1 MDRTALSP
9 LLRSFE
15 RHLRAANRSERT
27 IASYLESLRQAEAF
41 LAARGKGLADAR
53 RADLEAFLAD
63 LLTRRAAGTVATRYK
78 VLRILYG
85 WLEEEDEIAANP
97 MARVKP
103 PIVPEQPV
111 PVVPEDGLR
120 RLLATCDGK
129 SFEERRD
136 TALILLLVDV
146 GPRRAEL
153 MGLRVSDVD
162 FDLDVLLVLGKGRRE
177 RAAVRPNVGRRARPA
192 GPPFRSGPGGAAR
205 FALQVRRGLARPA
218 RARAAAG
225 PARRCGRWRPGGLAH
240 AVGCGSGRR
249 VGHGWSGRPSA
260 DPPPPA
266 RAGSARPAPQ
276 QPEQQFEQASLGGLV
291 GQTNAVRLAQGGQ
304 QAGNLWPGRTH
315 QIPHGT
321 GAEVGD

>member
-1 MDRTALSP
+1 MDRAALSP

-27 IASYLESLRQAEAF
+27 IASYLESARQAEAF
-41 LAARGKGLADAR
+41 LAARGKGLADAG
-53 RADLEAFLAD
+53 RADLEAFLGD
-63 LLTRRAAGTVATRYK
+63 LLTRRAAGTVATRHK

-85 WLEEEDEIAANP
+85 WFKEEDEIATNP

-103 PIVPEQPV
+103 PIVPDQPV

-120 RLLATCDGK
+120 RLLAACAGK

-177 RAAVRPNVGRRARPA
+177 RALPFGRKAAVVLYRYLRVRARHRDAALPWLWLGRKGRRLTWCR
-192 GPPFRSGPGGAAR
+192 GRSPIGWDRSPGPG
-205 FALQVRRGLARPA
+205 
-218 RARAAAG
+218 RAAG
-225 PARRCGRWRPGGLAH
+225 
-240 AVGCGSGRR
+240 
-249 VGHGWSGRPSA
+249 
-260 DPPPPA
+260 
-266 RAGSARPAPQ
+266 
-276 QPEQQFEQASLGGLV
+276 
-291 GQTNAVRLAQGGQ
+291 
-304 QAGNLWPGRTH
+304 
-315 QIPHGT
+315 
-321 GAEVGD
+321 

>member
-41 LAARGKGLADAR
+41 LAACGKGLADAR
-53 RADLEAFLAD
+53 RADLEAFLGD

-103 PIVPEQPV
+103 PIVPEQPI

-120 RLLATCDGK
+120 RLLATCEGK

-153 MGLRVSDVD
+153 MGAKVADLD

-177 RAAVRPNVGRRARPA
+177 RALLLAIGHPEALSDPEPVDAVVVDGPA
-192 GPPFRSGPGGAAR
+192 GLLRLDSR
-205 FALQVRRGLARPA
+205 
-218 RARAAAG
+218 
-225 PARRCGRWRPGGLAH
+225 
-240 AVGCGSGRR
+240 
-249 VGHGWSGRPSA
+249 
-260 DPPPPA
+260 PPPA
-266 RAGSARPAPQ
+266 PTGRHLEKSRRTANVCLRGEGGARTSDRTEASVVSVGEHTPLSPAAASGSLHTG
-276 QPEQQFEQASLGGLV
+276 S
-291 GQTNAVRLAQGGQ
+291 N
-304 QAGNLWPGRTH
+304 
-315 QIPHGT
+315 HG
-321 GAEVGD
+321 

>member
-41 LAARGKGLADAR
+41 LAAHGKGLADAR
-53 RADLEAFLAD
+53 RADLEAFLGE

-120 RLLATCDGK
+120 RLLATCEGK

-136 TALILLLVDV
+136 RALILLLVDV

-153 MGLRVSDVD
+153 MGSS
-162 FDLDVLLVLGKGRRE
+162 LGFHEALG
-177 RAAVRPNVGRRARPA
+177 
-192 GPPFRSGPGGAAR
+192 GGASDDAR
-205 FALQVRRGLARPA
+205 SPLEQGECGCLKAASPAQGGHLAGAGYQLVRQGRSRHRWHRGGRPCRRG
-218 RARAAAG
+218 AAAG
-225 PARRCGRWRPGGLAH
+225 A
-240 AVGCGSGRR
+240 
-249 VGHGWSGRPSA
+249 GRP
-260 DPPPPA
+260 P
-266 RAGSARPAPQ
+266 
-276 QPEQQFEQASLGGLV
+276 
-291 GQTNAVRLAQGGQ
+291 
-304 QAGNLWPGRTH
+304 
-315 QIPHGT
+315 
-321 GAEVGD
+321 